1 MFVSDLFGLL
11 GTVLCFAVALAYIHG
26 CRALKK
32 SRYE

>member
-11 GTVLCFAVALAYIHG
+11 GTVLCFAAALAYIHG

-32 SRYE
+32 GAL